1 MKIELLLFG
10 KLRELAVRQREVSI
24 ADGAR
29 FTDLLDWL
37 VKEYG
42 AGFGEEISHKERW
55 HFLINGRYH
64 NPLDS
69 LDLPLKDGDVVAIL
83 PLLAGG

>member
-1 MKIELLLFG
+1 MNIELLLFG

-24 ADGAR
+24 ADGAQ
-29 FTDLLDWL
+29 FSDLVDFLI
-37 VKEYG
+37 KEYG
-42 AGFGEEISHKERW
+42 AGFGKEINHKERW

-69 LDLPLKDGDVVAIL
+69 LEIPLKDGDVVAIL
-83 PLLAGG
+83 PYLAGG